1 MAADDGDQPVRLLP
15 FPGRSADLQV
25 PPLLVAAVEALLFA
39 SPGPL
44 RLQELQDALPDAE
57 RDEILGALSL
67 IAERT
72 AGEDRGVEL
81 VEVDRGWQ
89 LRSDRRFAAEV
100 ARLRD
105 TPPVRLS
112 RAALECLSIVAYEQ
126 PVTKGEID
134 DVRGVDSGAT
144 VRNLLQRGLIRVS
157 GRRQVP
163 GRPLE
168 YRTTRAFLQLM
179 TLSDLSDLPTL
190 EEAEALDE

>member
-1 MAADDGDQPVRLLP
+1 MDSDEPDLLP
-15 FPGRSADLQV
+15 FPGNSTDPRV

-39 SPGPL
+39 APGPL
-44 RLQELQDALPDAE
+44 RVPELQNLLPDAE
-57 RDEILGALSL
+57 RDELLGALSL
-67 IAERT
+67 IARRT
-72 AGEDRGVEL
+72 AGEERGVEL

-89 LRSDRRFAAEV
+89 LRSDRRFATEV
-100 ARLRD
+100 SQLRD
-105 TPPVRLS
+105 SPPVRLS

-134 DVRGVDSGAT
+134 DIRGVDSGGT
-144 VRNLLQRGLIRVS
+144 LRNLLQRGLVRVS
-157 GRRQVP
+157 GRRKVP

-190 EEAEALDE
+190 EDAEELDE